1 MNEILF
7 INACVRKG
15 SRTRRLA
22 EKILSRL
29 KGNITELELQREDI
43 RPLDQELLEKRVGLL
58 EKGMTEDPMFRYAR
72 QFADADEIVIAA
84 PYWDLSFPSLLKI
97 YVEHICIV
105 GKTFAYTEEGIPYGL
120 CRAKRLIY
128 VYTAGGPVLP
138 GLDFGYDYIKGLCD
152 SFFGI
157 PEVLRIGIEG
167 IDMVSSEESE
177 AMLSSCLSSIE
188 EDERIK

>member
-1 MNEILF
+1 M
-7 INACVRKG
+7 
-15 SRTRRLA
+15 
-22 EKILSRL
+22 
-29 KGNITELELQREDI
+29 
-43 RPLDQELLEKRVGLL
+43 EKRVSLL

-105 GKTFAYTEEGIPYGL
+105 GMTFAYTEDGIPYGL
-120 CRAKRLIY
+120 CRTKRLIY
-128 VYTAGGPVLP
+128 VCSAGGPVLP

-167 IDMVSSEESE
+167 IDMVSQEESE

-188 EDERIK
+188 EDERL